1 MMCNHHHHHHHNNNR
16 QRKNINNN
24 WIWVVVVY
32 RKYVWYINKFILNI
46 TWSSMTPKPEY
57 SNNLLWCFHFI
68 HPFISLSIFL
78 IGANPINWMCAHLFT
93 PQKCSSLFLST
104 PFLLPSFF
112 FDHHRWF
119 VSTTTTSNSPVKQYP
134 TCWLHFS
141 HCIILWKYLSLLL
154 DNDLT
159 WSWWCCECFLQSHFH
174 WLTDVVR
181 SMNDDDDDDD
191 DDVDLTETNAS
202 KVWTKISV

>member
-1 MMCNHHHHHHHNNNR
+1 MLSFYPSIHLSIHLS
-16 QRKNINNN
+16 N
-24 WIWVVVVY
+24 WSQPDQLNVCT
-32 RKYVWYINKFILNI
+32 FIPPTKVFI
-46 TWSSMTPKPEY
+46 II
-57 SNNLLWCFHFI
+57 FI
-68 HPFISLSIFL
+68 HSF
-78 IGANPINWMCAHLFT
+78 
-93 PQKCSSLFLST
+93 SSTIL
-104 PFLLPSFF
+104 F